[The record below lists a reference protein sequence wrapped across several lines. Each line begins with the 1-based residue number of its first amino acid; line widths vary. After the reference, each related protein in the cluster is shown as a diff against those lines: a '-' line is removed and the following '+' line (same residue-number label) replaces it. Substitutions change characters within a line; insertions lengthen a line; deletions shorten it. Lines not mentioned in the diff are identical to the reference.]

1 MRRPPFVWIGG
12 QPYLDVA
19 FDLEPL
25 TARPLAHLLEA
36 LLDHHH
42 ESELVL
48 LRPLSAREREQLGK
62 LAGLGDGVTGRER
75 DLALLGLLFAAGSSL
90 TLVLAQELLGDG
102 ARINTPGTV
111 SDVNWTWRLPRSLEE
126 LASDADVRSRFGAVR
141 ELATRSGRLRV

>member
-1 MRRPPFVWIGG
+1 MWIGG

-62 LAGLGDGVTGRER
+62 RLQE
-75 DLALLGLLFAAGSSL
+75 ALVEAWAN
-90 TLVLAQELLGDG
+90 LVVGEQD
-102 ARINTPGTV
+102 RV
-111 SDVNWTWRLPRSLEE
+111 RPRTTE
-126 LASDADVRSRFGAVR
+126 A
-141 ELATRSGRLRV
+141 